1 MSVRRSHWEGVEWS
15 QGPRGGNMDEDG
27 KRDAFPTCT
36 VMIEFDEGRPW
47 IYPLALNGR
56 TPMRVTVGGVE
67 YGPRMRVEALPKQA
81 EWNPLSTTHSCS
93 GCGRPL
99 IVDSP
104 NEGVNHRFCPGCGAE
119 INRVRKDG
127 A

>member
-1 MSVRRSHWEGVEWS
+1 MIESG
-15 QGPRGGNMDEDG
+15 GRGY
-27 KRDAFPTCT
+27 PTCIIE
-36 VMIEFDEGRPW
+36 VEFDEGRPW
-47 IYPLALNGR
+47 IYPIALNGR
-56 TPMRVTVGGVE
+56 TMQRVTIGGVE
-67 YGPRMRVEALPKQA
+67 YGPRTRVDALPKQA

-119 INRVRKDG
+119 INRARKDG